1 MRQQPFHRGNDRI
14 LGGVC
19 SGLAAGFHLDPL
31 WVRLAFV
38 LLAFFQGIGLFLYLV
53 LWLVMPEQPDGGA
66 PARSG
71 FDSMADDLKR
81 IAGELKGQFAGR
93 PVTAAADVP
102 AQPVGRLTQS
112 LVLGIVLVAV
122 GALLLGVNTRIVTW
136 SEVWPVAVIALG
148 ALLLIR
154 AANRNR

>member
-1 MRQQPFHRGNDRI
+1 MAPQAFHRGNDRI

-53 LWLVMPEQPDGGA
+53 LWLVMPEQPERSA
-66 PARSG
+66 PVRSG
-71 FDSMADDLKR
+71 FESMGDDLKR
-81 IAGELKGQFAGR
+81 IAGELKGQFA
-93 PVTAAADVP
+93 AADAQP
-102 AQPVGRLTQS
+102 QPVGRATQG

-148 ALLLIR
+148 AVLLIR
-154 AANRNR
+154 AASRAR

>member
-1 MRQQPFHRGNDRI
+1 VGRHAFQRGSDRI

-19 SGLAAGFHLDPL
+19 SGLAEGFHVGSL

-66 PARSG
+66 PLRSG

-81 IAGELKGQFAGR
+81 VAGELRAQFGGRAG
-93 PVTAAADVP
+93 TAAETE
-102 AQPVGRLTQS
+102 AQPMGRGRQTV
-112 LVLGIVLVAV
+112 VLGVILVAV
-122 GALLLGVNTRIVTW
+122 GALLLGVNTRLVTW
-136 SEVWPVAVIALG
+136 SEVWPAAVIALG
-148 ALLLIR
+148 AVLLIR
-154 AANRNR
+154 AAGRAR